1 MTQRTQ
7 RAHRAALTAGLM
19 AALTPFAVA
28 FQDTAEPTEE
38 VDEWTDLDR
47 EIQALDN
54 LDFYDEPAA
63 ELWGYTR
70 VSLFQQDDSSAA
82 GVNLDNLRLNLTGS
96 VSDYSYRITTDLAP
110 GHLDLQD
117 AWLSVPVGDQ
127 VAFTFG
133 QFKFPMLRSG
143 LVEARDLLLI
153 ARTRN
158 GIYWSRR
165 DQGVMANGHHGRFH
179 WALAGQNGYD
189 GISDRWTVT
198 ASARVNVIGEQEL
211 PWEGAY
217 GAQSLTRLTFGA
229 GVSDDQASSHGT
241 AVAVDAYLV
250 HKRFSLQAEWLD
262 YARGYSNP
270 DGIPES
276 DKIPELEEQ
285 YGSTSPWSVTASYML
300 VQDKFELA
308 VRYDEFDDVH
318 EPEDFRRRTLTVG
331 SNLYIEGHDLKW
343 QLNYAAAHKGG
354 DDDGLHDH
362 VLALGVTASF

>member
-189 GISDRWTVT
+189 LEKDRWTMT

-217 GAQSLTRLTFGA
+217 GAHSLTRLTFGA
-229 GVSDDQASSHGT
+229 GVSDDQASSNGT

-262 YARGYSNP
+262 YARDYTLVDP
-270 DGIPES
+270 PE
-276 DKIPELEEQ
+276 Q
-285 YGSTSPWSVTASYML
+285 RGSTSPWSVTASFML
-300 VQDKFELA
+300 QPDKVELA

-318 EPEDFRRRTLTVG
+318 EPLDLRRRTLTLG
-331 SNLYIEGHDLKW
+331 INRYIEGHDLKW

-354 DDDGLHDH
+354 DEDGLHDH